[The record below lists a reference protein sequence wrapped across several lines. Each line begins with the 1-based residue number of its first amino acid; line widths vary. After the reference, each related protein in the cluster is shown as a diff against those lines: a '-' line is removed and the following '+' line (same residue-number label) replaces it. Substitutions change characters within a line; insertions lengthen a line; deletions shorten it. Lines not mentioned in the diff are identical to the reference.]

1 MASKKPKIRL
11 YRNAKYDYSKP
22 DATTVA
28 AIGTDATCG
37 CQCGLTT
44 CKGPDAMALYNG
56 IVVTPASSLLKF
68 KPNQHYTN
76 QHYTQP
82 CFVCKGIHNAMKSMF
97 QGQSGPVDFGPAFQ
111 ARLLPSV
118 REEGT
123 TMRQG
128 YDKYERIRTNGE
140 TRIRE
145 AIAKL
150 QQQRAA
156 FLDRANQMQALKDKV
171 RVGHEL
177 LNAAADKLH
186 SLGDRFNTLR
196 QQNGLQYEDKV
207 AVGLPYF
214 PPFFKVSNRNYV
226 VMMVCVNVLM
236 LVGILVYAFYGR
248 TETDVD
254 ITRTHSPAAAVA
266 ATAPSTQGAPEPS
279 SAAAPLS
286 EVDQVS
292 PDPPP
297 DTPSVFDDESDE
309 YRARGGTK
317 VRGKNATGARGSTSR
332 VSLSHRAYHD

>member
-11 YRNAKYDYSKP
+11 YRNVKYDYTNP

-28 AIGTDATCG
+28 AIGNFDACG
-37 CQCGLTT
+37 CQCGRTP
-44 CKGPDAMALYNG
+44 CKGPDAMALYNAR
-56 IVVTPASSLLKF
+56 VVTPASSLLKF
-68 KPNQHYTN
+68 KTN
-76 QHYTQP
+76 KYTQP
-82 CFVCKGIHNAMKSMF
+82 CYVCMGIQNAMKSMF
-97 QGQSGPVDFGPAFQ
+97 QGQSGPVDFGPQFQ
-111 ARLLPSV
+111 SRLLPSV

-123 TMRQG
+123 TMKQG
-128 YDKYERIRTNGE
+128 YDKYERIRTDGE

-226 VMMVCVNVLM
+226 VMMVCVNVLL

-279 SAAAPLS
+279 SAAPLS

-317 VRGKNATGARGSTSR
+317 VRGKSATGARGSTSR

>member
-1 MASKKPKIRL
+1 MVSKKPKIRL
-11 YRNAKYDYSKP
+11 YRNVTYDYSNP
-22 DATTVA
+22 NATTVA
-28 AIGTDATCG
+28 TIENVNTCG
-37 CQCGLTT
+37 CQCKRTQCT
-44 CKGPDAMALYNG
+44 GPDAMAVYNAQ
-56 IVVTPASSLLKF
+56 VVTPASGLLKF
-68 KPNQHYTN
+68 KTN
-76 QHYTQP
+76 TDYTQP
-82 CFVCKGIHNAMKSMF
+82 CLVCTGIQSAMKGMF
-97 QGQSGPVDFGPAFQ
+97 QGQSGPVDFGSEFQ
-111 ARLLPSV
+111 ARLFPSV

-123 TMRQG
+123 TMKEG
-128 YDKYERIRTNGE
+128 YDKYERIHTGGE

-150 QQQRAA
+150 QKQRAA

-226 VMMVCVNVLM
+226 VMMVCVNVLL

-266 ATAPSTQGAPEPS
+266 ATAPSTPGAPEPS
-279 SAAAPLS
+279 SAAPLS
-286 EVDQVS
+286 EVDHVS
-292 PDPPP
+292 ADPPS

-317 VRGKNATGARGSTSR
+317 VRRKGAKGARGATSR